1 MDTTRTLIF
10 FSLLLLSASTLAD
23 ANDGEYLGF
32 KLGEKYS
39 APKGSVGMDHIT
51 GALSYAVNAHHRH
64 QHVGSLSV
72 YVSPKSSIIGSIFGG
87 WYFSSKRAAKEFS
100 DRYVQSLEKTYSD
113 WKRRRNTL
121 TNGEYQLWVELEEK
135 QQLVDHWPSDKKFR
149 VGVAL
154 SFARKSEP
162 RSAWMAMIQTEVEDL
177 QFRAGN

>member
-1 MDTTRTLIF
+1 MDTTRILIF

-39 APKGSVGMDHIT
+39 APEGSVGRDHIT
-51 GALSYAVNAHHRH
+51 GALSYAVDAHHRH
-64 QHVGSLSV
+64 QHMASLSV

-87 WYFSSKRAAKEFS
+87 WYFSSERAAKAFA
-100 DRYVQSLEKTYSD
+100 DRYTQSLENAYSN

-121 TNGEYQLWVELEEK
+121 TNGEYQLWVELEQK
-135 QQLVDHWPSDKKFR
+135 PPLVDHWPSDKKFR

-162 RSAWMAMIQTEVEDL
+162 RSVWMAMIKAEVEGL
-177 QFRAGN
+177 QLTAGN